1 MLVPIIKEYQKS
13 NYILTG
19 KLIMD
24 IISVNAN
31 VNANAFII
39 NLGSNSFNN
48 NANTFSCSAILLE
61 FFFSRR

>member
-1 MLVPIIKEYQKS
+1 
-13 NYILTG
+13 
-19 KLIMD
+19 MD

-39 NLGSNSFNN
+39 NLGSNSINN